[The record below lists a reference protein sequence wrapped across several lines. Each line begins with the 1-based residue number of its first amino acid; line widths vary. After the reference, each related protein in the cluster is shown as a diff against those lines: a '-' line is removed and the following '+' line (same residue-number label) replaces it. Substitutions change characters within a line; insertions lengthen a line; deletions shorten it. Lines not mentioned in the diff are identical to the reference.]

1 MSDLESS
8 SPQAKASR
16 LVKCDRHGLHY
27 DPEKMSGCVICRRE
41 AGGSAPQGGVSY
53 GGATASPTGAPS
65 GLALHLG
72 IAAVLCLAGGFALFS
87 VHSAIAAVLGVAAGS
102 RVRFEESRE
111 FDPNALPEG
120 QMGEALRELGAG
132 DNPAESPVPTGDV
145 EADPAA
151 TDGSLDE
158 PSDGSE

>member
-41 AGGSAPQGGVSY
+41 AGGSAPQGGAAY
-53 GGATASPTGAPS
+53 GGASAATASAPS

-87 VHSAIAAVLGVAAGS
+87 VHSAIAAVLNGTAGGGAG
-102 RVRFEESRE
+102 FDEPRE

-132 DNPAESPVPTGDV
+132 EAPAEGTEPSVDAET
-145 EADPAA
+145 DPAT
-151 TDGSLDE
+151 TDESFDE